1 MNNQPV
7 QMKVNPLYAFYK
19 AHAKVMNS
27 LLMCIAVFVL
37 GELILGIRNGSWGT
51 FLSVSQILITIRLA
65 AFTAIFAL
73 CQQCVISVGGGG
85 LDLSIGY
92 VATLAGILGG
102 HLMNGGNIGLLPAIA
117 IAVVIGTAF
126 GFLNGVLTAY
136 IKVPSLVVTMAVG
149 SIVQGIINA
158 YTSKVPI
165 KGYASP
171 ILTQMCAKFT
181 GVIPNIIFFLLIILI
196 VVQIIYAKTKIGVK
210 ALGVGS
216 NETAAHLSGVNVKRV
231 RCIAF
236 IVSGIIAALGGL
248 LLLGYLGIAAK
259 DMGSNYVMPSI
270 VVVVVGG
277 ISIDGGE
284 SNFVSVFLATIFIQ
298 SMTNLFIALGWGDA
312 GKWLGY
318 GLILLIMLSAYIRN
332 KRVR

>member
-1 MNNQPV
+1 MNNRPV
-7 QMKVNPLYAFYK
+7 QMKINPLNGFYK
-19 AHAKVMNS
+19 RHTKVLNS

-37 GELILGIRNGSWGT
+37 GELVLGVRSRNWGT

-65 AFTAIFAL
+65 AFTAVFAL
-73 CQQCVISVGGGG
+73 CQQCVISAGGGG

-102 HLMNGGNIGLLPAIA
+102 HLMNGSNSGLLPAIMV
-117 IAVVIGTAF
+117 AVLIGCGF
-126 GFLNGVLTAY
+126 GFFNGILASY
-136 IKVPSLVVTMAVG
+136 IKLPSLVVTMAVG
-149 SIVQGIINA
+149 NIVQGIINA
-158 YTSKVPI
+158 YTAKVPI
-165 KGYASP
+165 EGYAAP
-171 ILTQMCAKFT
+171 MLNQMCAKFT
-181 GVIPNIIFFLLIILI
+181 GVMPNIIFFLVFLLI
-196 VVQIIYAKTKIGVK
+196 VVYIIYAKTKIGVK
-210 ALGVGS
+210 VLGVGS
-216 NETAAHLSGVNVKRV
+216 NEVAAHLSGVNVKRV

-236 IVSGIIAALGGL
+236 IISGIIAALGGL
-248 LLLGYLGIAAK
+248 LLLGYLGHAAK

-284 SNFVSVFLATIFIQ
+284 SNFGSVFLATIFLQ
-298 SMTNLFIALGWGDA
+298 SMTNLFVALGWGDA

-318 GLILLIMLSAYIRN
+318 GLILIIMLTAYIRN